1 MLNRRFLF
9 PVLILAGCGLAAAA
23 QAKLRPNVQPKQ
35 SFACQIE
42 PRQTVNVRSSVDG
55 VIDRL
60 YVHRGDDVKRGEL
73 LATLESGPQRAALAV
88 ARARAEMQG
97 DVDAAQAKVDL
108 TKKKWQRAEE
118 LRKKNFVSKNKSDE
132 AQEEYK
138 LAIEQLREAHEKQHL
153 AALEVRSAEQEL
165 DERSIRSPVNGIV
178 AKIMLRPGDLLSS
191 NQKDPVMRLVQVD
204 PLNVELVLP
213 FSRFGQI
220 KPGERAEVFPQ
231 APVGGKYL
239 ARVEVVDPVVD
250 AASDT
255 FGVRLR
261 LPNPHDRVPAGIE
274 CRVRF

>member
-1 MLNRRFLF
+1 MTRRFLF
-9 PVLILAGCGLAAAA
+9 PVLVLAGCALTATARASNPSS
-23 QAKLRPNVQPKQ
+23 QN
-35 SFACQIE
+35 FACQIE
-42 PRQTVNVRSSVDG
+42 PRQTVYVRSSVDG
-55 VIDRL
+55 VIDKL

-88 ARARAEMQG
+88 ARARAGMQG

-108 TKKKWQRAEE
+108 TKKKWQRAKE
-118 LRKKNFVSKNKSDE
+118 LQAKSFVSKNAGDT

-138 LAIEQLREAHEKQHL
+138 LALEQLREAREKQRL
-153 AALEVRSAEQEL
+153 AALEVKSAQQVL

-178 AKIMLRPGDLLSS
+178 AKVMLRPGDLLSS
-191 NQKDPVMRLVQVD
+191 NQKDPVMKLVQVD
-204 PLNVELVLP
+204 PLNVELILP
-213 FSRFGQI
+213 FSRYGQI

-239 ARVEVVDPVVD
+239 AKVETVDPVVD

-274 CRVRF
+274 CRVQF

>member
-1 MLNRRFLF
+1 MSIRRNFL
-9 PVLILAGCGLAAAA
+9 PVLFLAGHALASPAPSGD
-23 QAKLRPNVQPKQ
+23 RPEQN
-35 SFACQIE
+35 FGCQIE

-73 LATLESGPQRAALAV
+73 LATLESGPERANLAV

-108 TKKKWQRAEE
+108 TEKKWQRAEE
-118 LRKKNFVSKNKSDE
+118 LRKKNFVSKNARDE

-138 LAIEQLREAHEKQHL
+138 LAVEQLREAHEKQHL
-153 AALEVRSAEQEL
+153 AALEVKSAEEEL
-165 DERSIRSPVNGIV
+165 EERSIRSPVNGIV

-191 NQKDPVMRLVQVD
+191 NQEAPVMKLVQVD

-220 KPGERAEVFPQ
+220 RPGERAEVFPQ

-239 ARVEVVDPVVD
+239 AKVEIVDPVVD

-255 FGVRLR
+255 FGVRMR

>member
-1 MLNRRFLF
+1 MLTGRPLF
-9 PVLILAGCGLAAAA
+9 TAVILAFGIAAGARA
-23 QAKLRPNVQPKQ
+23 NEAPGPDY
-35 SFACQIE
+35 ACQIE
-42 PRQTVNVRSSVDG
+42 PRQTVDVRSSVDG

-73 LATLESGPQRAALAV
+73 VATLESGPERAALAV
-88 ARARAEMQG
+88 ARARAGMQG
-97 DVDAAQAKVDL
+97 EVDAAQAKVDL
-108 TKKKWQRAEE
+108 TRKKWERAEE
-118 LRKKNFVSKNKSDE
+118 LRKKNFISENKRDE
-132 AQEEYK
+132 AEEEYK
-138 LAIEQLREAHEKQHL
+138 LALEQLREAREKQHL
-153 AALEVRSAEQEL
+153 AALEVRSAEQAL
-165 DERSIRSPVNGIV
+165 AERSIRSPVNGIV
-178 AKIMLRPGDLLSS
+178 AQIMLRPGDLLSS

-204 PLNVELVLP
+204 PLNVELILP

-231 APVGGKYL
+231 APVGGRYL
-239 ARVEVVDPVVD
+239 AKVEVVDPVVD